1 MCPHTDGDSGQSGV
15 ATTWFTC
22 KLLIFL
28 SLWWVDIKMKSG
40 SVFLLNPR
48 PRFLFVLAE
57 CQWGHWACISYNS
70 KLKLTFHIIIITTP
84 PFLIGPKL
92 PPLMSIDTHEGLKIC
107 KSQQL
112 EPQLI
117 LCYEDFKRS
126 PLARHSQ
133 QGYIRGRGRRS
144 VSTQMKKRRRKK
156 KLRKNT
162 SEFERIWTLVFCTAR
177 FLFFFLF
184 IQNGL

>member
-1 MCPHTDGDSGQSGV
+1 M
-15 ATTWFTC
+15 F
-22 KLLIFL
+22 
-28 SLWWVDIKMKSG
+28 
-40 SVFLLNPR
+40 FLLNPP
-48 PRFLFVLAE
+48 PRFLLVLAE
-57 CQWGHWACISYNS
+57 CQWGHCACISYNS
-70 KLKLTFHIIIITTP
+70 KLKVTLHMIIIIIITP

-144 VSTQMKKRRRKK
+144 VSTQMKKRRKKIKK
-156 KLRKNT
+156 KH
-162 SEFERIWTLVFCTAR
+162 IWIWENLDTCFLYCTFSFFSFLYKMVFKSYR
-177 FLFFFLF
+177 FVL
-184 IQNGL
+184 ISY